1 MTNETSDADAGTVVD
16 AKPAPIFENA
26 AARFEEIP
34 LDWPVTVGGV
44 HYTTVTVRR
53 MSVGEIGNFVETLQT
68 AEGKRVRFP
77 MYDVAEEVL
86 DALDADDGDKIEE
99 AVQRFLPRRFRSATA

>member
-1 MTNETSDADAGTVVD
+1 MADETSDADAEMLVD

-26 AARFEEIP
+26 AARFEEIQ

-44 HYTTVTVRR
+44 HYTAVTIRR
-53 MSVGEIGNFVETLQT
+53 MNVGQISDFIDALHSAQ
-68 AEGKRVRFP
+68 GKRLRFP
-77 MYDVAEEVL
+77 MYNVPDEIL

-99 AVQRFLPRRFRSATA
+99 AVQRFLPRRFRTVTA